1 MNIIL
6 RLSGTFGSGKTT
18 AVREFLDPFKYSSE
32 TLRNSSTNKVMG
44 YKVNLSSQ
52 NISTPLYIVGSYEN
66 ICGGTD
72 GIKTQEEVGQRI
84 LKAWEFGH
92 VIYEGALVSGAG
104 LKGTVTQMT
113 ESTEATT
120 YAFLDTSEDKCIER
134 VIKLDAG
141 NIKEF
146 NPKNLIHK
154 YRSVFKCSQ
163 NLDSANYNVISIN
176 HLNPHPQLLELIRD
190 AENDRR

>member
-72 GIKTQEEVGQRI
+72 GIKTQEEVGQR
-84 LKAWEFGH
+84 
-92 VIYEGALVSGAG
+92 Y
-104 LKGTVTQMT
+104 
-113 ESTEATT
+113 
-120 YAFLDTSEDKCIER
+120 
-134 VIKLDAG
+134 
-141 NIKEF
+141 
-146 NPKNLIHK
+146 
-154 YRSVFKCSQ
+154 
-163 NLDSANYNVISIN
+163 
-176 HLNPHPQLLELIRD
+176 
-190 AENDRR
+190 